1 MTKYQ
6 FILLVLLVSFM
17 TALVTG
23 IVSVTLMNQAP
34 PPITQTIQKV
44 IERSIGV
51 APLIPL
57 PVDEMKQLEISAT
70 ARDVLIGDIVGRVSP
85 AVVGIVSSQT
95 SAGSGFFISKDG
107 LILTNKRVVD
117 DIAAEYTIVM
127 NSGKKLQAK
136 VLARDPLND
145 VVVLKVDPPPGGQ
158 NYPFVVFG
166 DSDSVKIGQ
175 TAIIIGNASGEYQ
188 NSVSVGI
195 ISGFS
200 GALSTSGSI
209 AGPED
214 VQRTIQTD
222 IAVNIRNS
230 GGPLLNLK
238 GEIVGLNAVITEG
251 AKNIGFA
258 IPINQIKQSIN
269 SVKNTGKITYPFLGV
284 RYVTITPEIKEQ
296 NKLTVD
302 YGALVIKGTFAE
314 QAVSTGSPAEKA
326 GIIENDIILEFG
338 RKKITKDNTLG
349 KLIAERKVGDKVM
362 LKILR
367 TDNEI
372 NVDVMLEERK

>member
-1 MTKYQ
+1 MENMTKYQ

-51 APLIPL
+51 APLTPL
-57 PVDEMKQLEISAT
+57 QIDEMKQLEISAT
-70 ARDVLIGDIVGRVSP
+70 ARDVLIGDIVSRVSP
-85 AVVGIVSSQT
+85 SVVGIVASQV

-107 LILTNKRVVD
+107 LILTNKHVVD
-117 DIAAEYTIVM
+117 DIAAEYTVVT
-127 NSGKKLQAK
+127 SGGKKLPAK
-136 VLARDPLND
+136 VLARDSLND
-145 VVVLKVDPPPGGQ
+145 IVVLKVEGT
-158 NYPFVVFG
+158 NYPFVTLG
-166 DSDSVKIGQ
+166 DSDSVRMGQ
-175 TAIIIGNASGEYQ
+175 TAIIIGNTSGEFK

-200 GALSTSGSI
+200 RLLPVSGS
-209 AGPED
+209 ED
-214 VQRTIQTD
+214 SNSTIQTD
-222 IAVNIRNS
+222 VTVNLRNS

-238 GEIVGLNAVITEG
+238 GEVVGLNAVITEDI
-251 AKNIGFA
+251 KNVGFA

-296 NKLTVD
+296 NKLAVD

-314 QAVSTGSPAEKA
+314 PAVSAGSPAEKA
-326 GIIENDIILEFG
+326 GIAENDIILEFG
-338 RKKITKDNTLG
+338 GKKIAKDNALG

-367 TDNEI
+367 SGNEI
-372 NVDVMLEERK
+372 NVDVALEERK